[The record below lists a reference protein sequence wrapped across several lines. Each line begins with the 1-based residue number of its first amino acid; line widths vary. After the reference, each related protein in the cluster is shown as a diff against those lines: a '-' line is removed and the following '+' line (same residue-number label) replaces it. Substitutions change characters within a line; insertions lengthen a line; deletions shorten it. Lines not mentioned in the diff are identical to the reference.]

1 MWISWINY
9 HLKMMSMLKIMR
21 GASIKVNN
29 LWIKLKKLNKMMM
42 IGMEPPYLVW
52 NNSGKN
58 IKDHP

>member
-1 MWISWINY
+1 
-9 HLKMMSMLKIMR
+9 MLKIMR

-52 NNSGKN
+52 NKRGKN